1 MENCNNKAV
10 VQKKGAR
17 EDTANY
23 RPVALLCVSGM
34 ILERVITEQL
44 EAHLEENGLMGP
56 YQFGYRKKGQ
66 QSQQWQQ

>member
-1 MENCNNKAV
+1 MEYCNNKAV
-10 VQKKGAR
+10 VQKKGSEGR
-17 EDTANY
+17 HSQL